1 MMENAAGWGIGMT
14 LLAVVAVLLIF
25 LPALYWVNSIRKGNR
40 RLRFWQK
47 RHPGEPSPEPAER
60 SYPGTRDDLK

>member
-1 MMENAAGWGIGMT
+1 MMENAESWGIWMT

-25 LPALYWVNSIRKGNR
+25 LPALYWVNSMRKGNR
-40 RLRFWQK
+40 RFRFWQK
-47 RHPGEPSPEPAER
+47 SHPGEPSPEPAER